1 MQEQDTD
8 ILERLKHPENE
19 GERRKMDRMLYIRN
33 VLNSIFIL
41 LALIAMGGI
50 GLHLGKT
57 PPIWCYILAL
67 VAVIFKMAEAALRMP
82 SMLRK
87 PKQPRSRRG

>member
-1 MQEQDTD
+1 MQEPDTD
-8 ILERLKHPENE
+8 ILERLKHPEDE
-19 GERRKMDRMLYIRN
+19 TERRKMSRMLYIRN

-50 GLHLGKT
+50 GYHIGKT
-57 PPIWCYILAL
+57 PPLWCYILAL

-87 PKQPRSRRG
+87 PRQPRAKRK